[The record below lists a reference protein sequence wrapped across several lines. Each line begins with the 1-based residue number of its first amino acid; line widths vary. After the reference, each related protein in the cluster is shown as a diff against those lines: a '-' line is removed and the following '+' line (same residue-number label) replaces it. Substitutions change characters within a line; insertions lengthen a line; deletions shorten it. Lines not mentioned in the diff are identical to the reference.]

1 MHCPSVS
8 KSNCPENFYPAKIV
22 VDRYSAKPRLNEI
35 ETFSNCL
42 YKYHPEILW
51 SLGYFAKTRHQ
62 TKNICFKESWS
73 CWRSHNG
80 RFWFCQ
86 SWWRWAKSA
95 RADVG
100 QTALDTKKWSHIYNT
115 SKRESRQEFFQTLQF
130 KPHAIHPHSPL
141 LASGLNPSNETLA
154 KTVHMGAVV
163 TPYSWLAFFGNWVF
177 CCWYFSNNW
186 GVSSEIF
193 TPGVVTFFPKFQIH
207 QFQLNLTKLD
217 QISHEKVEATFI
229 IPQERVNTRIFPN
242 VQIQA
247 TCHSPPLTTGI
258 RLEPFEWNP
267 CKDLYTWVSE
277 LPTRNWVFGN
287 WVFCWYFSNNWGVSS
302 EIFTPGGAFF

>member
-115 SKRESRQEFFQTLQF
+115 SKRESRQEFFQTSKF

-193 TPGVVTFFPKFQIH
+193 TPGGDFFSKISNPPISTKF
-207 QFQLNLTKLD
+207 D
-217 QISHEKVEATFI
+217 QIW
-229 IPQERVNTRIFPN
+229 PN
-242 VQIQA
+242 
-247 TCHSPPLTTGI
+247 
-258 RLEPFEWNP
+258 
-267 CKDLYTWVSE
+267 
-277 LPTRNWVFGN
+277 
-287 WVFCWYFSNNWGVSS
+287 
-302 EIFTPGGAFF
+302 

>member
-141 LASGLNPSNETLA
+141 ASGLNPSNETLA
-154 KTVHMGAVV
+154 KTVHRGGV
-163 TPYSWLAFFGNWVF
+163 TPYFWLAFW
-177 CCWYFSNNW
+177 
-186 GVSSEIF
+186 
-193 TPGVVTFFPKFQIH
+193 
-207 QFQLNLTKLD
+207 
-217 QISHEKVEATFI
+217 
-229 IPQERVNTRIFPN
+229 
-242 VQIQA
+242 
-247 TCHSPPLTTGI
+247 
-258 RLEPFEWNP
+258 
-267 CKDLYTWVSE
+267 
-277 LPTRNWVFGN
+277 
-287 WVFCWYFSNNWGVSS
+287 
-302 EIFTPGGAFF
+302 

>member
-95 RADVG
+95 RADV
-100 QTALDTKKWSHIYNT
+100 L
-115 SKRESRQEFFQTLQF
+115 LQYTCVANLTDE
-130 KPHAIHPHSPL
+130 K
-141 LASGLNPSNETLA
+141 ASGILQVFDSDKDGKLSQEELSKCYRHICFLANFTSRLSVWQKRRLFCKQNYMTIHMKSTRGFQPVGSLSKLQNELVIT
-154 KTVHMGAVV
+154 
-163 TPYSWLAFFGNWVF
+163 
-177 CCWYFSNNW
+177 C
-186 GVSSEIF
+186 
-193 TPGVVTFFPKFQIH
+193 PGP
-207 QFQLNLTKLD
+207 
-217 QISHEKVEATFI
+217 
-229 IPQERVNTRIFPN
+229 
-242 VQIQA
+242 
-247 TCHSPPLTTGI
+247 
-258 RLEPFEWNP
+258 
-267 CKDLYTWVSE
+267 
-277 LPTRNWVFGN
+277 
-287 WVFCWYFSNNWGVSS
+287 
-302 EIFTPGGAFF
+302 

>member
-115 SKRESRQEFFQTLQF
+115 SKRESRQEFFQTSKF
-130 KPHAIHPHSPL
+130 KPHAIHPTCFL
-141 LASGLNPSNETLA
+141 VIGFFAAGILAIIG
-154 KTVHMGAVV
+154 
-163 TPYSWLAFFGNWVF
+163 VF
-177 CCWYFSNNW
+177 CHCAKLLS
-186 GVSSEIF
+186 G
-193 TPGVVTFFPKFQIH
+193 FFPAPFWSVYYVSPGCCRVYDWLWIGLDALSLSLKVKLSRKF
-207 QFQLNLTKLD
+207 
-217 QISHEKVEATFI
+217 
-229 IPQERVNTRIFPN
+229 
-242 VQIQA
+242 
-247 TCHSPPLTTGI
+247 
-258 RLEPFEWNP
+258 
-267 CKDLYTWVSE
+267 
-277 LPTRNWVFGN
+277 LPSKNCGW
-287 WVFCWYFSNNWGVSS
+287 
-302 EIFTPGGAFF
+302 